1 MGVSG
6 SVMAA
11 RRGFVEWVLGSRSR
25 ALILFS
31 ASAWGGDLQ
40 VAGRF
45 RAAACHDQDCPSH
58 TPVSLEVGANPSI
71 GLNFFA
77 AVFAKRACFDEIFSY
92 HLSIHCYD

>member
-1 MGVSG
+1 MEVSG

-31 ASAWGGDLQ
+31 APAWGGDLQ

-45 RAAACHDQDCPSH
+45 GAAACDDQDDPSL
-58 TPVSLEVGANPSI
+58 TPLMLEV
-71 GLNFFA
+71 L
-77 AVFAKRACFDEIFSY
+77 
-92 HLSIHCYD
+92 